1 MQSSAIKTVAIIG
14 GGPAGLMAAD
24 ALCSK
29 GIAVDIYDAM
39 PSLGRKFLM
48 AGKSGLNLTHAE
60 PFTAFMT
67 RFADAEAPMT
77 PILEALSPNA
87 IQTWAHGL
95 GIETFVGSSGRVFPL
110 EFKAAPL
117 LRAWLRRLRA
127 AGVRIHVRHKWTGW
141 AADGTLT
148 FQTPAGEVLAKT
160 DATILALGG
169 ASWPQ
174 LGSDGAWV
182 TPLQS
187 KGVTVAPLQ
196 PANCGFDVAWSAH
209 MREKHQGEPLKGIKI
224 SIDGHTAGGEC
235 MITEDGLEGGP
246 IYALSG
252 VIRNAITKHGS
263 ATIQID
269 FAPDLNASTLATRL
283 AKPRGKKSMATHL
296 RRTVSM
302 SGAKAALLRE
312 GVDLADYTAP
322 DKLAAR
328 IKALPITLLRP
339 RPIVEAI
346 SSAGGIIWAD
356 LTDELELKHM
366 SGVFVAGEM
375 LDWDAPTGGYLL
387 SGCMATGKWVGD
399 AVARRL
405 GRNLDAAV
413 GKNNAHDPACSGVS

>member
-1 MQSSAIKTVAIIG
+1 MQPSGTKTIAIIG
-14 GGPAGLMAAD
+14 GGPAGLAAAE
-24 ALCSK
+24 ALCDK
-29 GIAVDIYDAM
+29 GITVDIYDAM

-60 PFTAFMT
+60 PFATFMT
-67 RFADAEAPMT
+67 RFHDAQTPMT
-77 PILEALSPNA
+77 PILEAFNPDA

-141 AADGTLT
+141 TADHALN
-148 FQTPAGEVLAKT
+148 FDTPNGAVAVRA

-182 TPLQS
+182 APLQS
-187 KGVTVAPLQ
+187 NGVNVAPLL
-196 PANCGFDVAWSAH
+196 PSNCGFDVAWSAH
-209 MREKHQGEPLKGIKI
+209 VRDKHQGAPLKGIKI

-246 IYALSG
+246 IYALSSA
-252 VIRNAITKHGS
+252 IRDAIAQHGA
-263 ATIQID
+263 ATVQID
-269 FAPDLNASTLATRL
+269 LAPDLDTETLTTRL
-283 AKPRGKKSMATHL
+283 AKPRGKKSMANHL
-296 RRTVSM
+296 RRTVSI

-312 GVDLADYTAP
+312 GVDLADYADP
-322 DKLAAR
+322 ARLAAR
-328 IKALPITLLRP
+328 IKAMPLTLLRP
-339 RPIVEAI
+339 RPLAEAI
-346 SSAGGIIWAD
+346 SSAGGVTWAD
-356 LTDELELKHM
+356 LSVDLELKHM
-366 SGVFVAGEM
+366 PGVYIAGEM

-387 SGCMATGKWVGD
+387 SGCMATGKWAGD

-405 GRNLDAAV
+405 
-413 GKNNAHDPACSGVS
+413 SGAI

>member
-1 MQSSAIKTVAIIG
+1 MQPSASKTVAIIG
-14 GGPAGLMAAD
+14 GGPAGLMAAE
-24 ALCSK
+24 ALCGH
-29 GIAVDIYDAM
+29 GISVNIYDAM

-60 PFTAFMT
+60 PFAAFMS

-77 PILEALSPNA
+77 PILEALKPDA
-87 IQTWAHGL
+87 IQAWAHGL

-141 AADGTLT
+141 HADGALT
-148 FQTPAGEVLAKT
+148 FQTPAGDVSVQT

-169 ASWPQ
+169 ASWPK
-174 LGSDGAWV
+174 LGSDGSWV
-182 TPLQS
+182 APLQAQ
-187 KGVTVAPLQ
+187 GVTVARLQ
-196 PANCGFDVAWSAH
+196 PSNCGFDVSWSTH
-209 MREKHQGEPLKGIKI
+209 VRDKHQGEPLKGIKI
-224 SIDGHTAGGEC
+224 SINGHTAGGEC

-246 IYALSG
+246 IYALSS
-252 VIRNAITKHGS
+252 VIRNAIAQHGA
-263 ATIQID
+263 ATIYID
-269 FAPDLNASTLATRL
+269 LAPDLDAPTLATRL

-296 RRTVSM
+296 RRTVSL

-312 GVDLADYTAP
+312 GVDLADYTDP
-322 DKLAAR
+322 TKLAAH

-339 RPIVEAI
+339 RPIAEAI
-346 SSAGGIIWAD
+346 SSAGGITWTD
-356 LTDELELKHM
+356 LTTELELKHLP
-366 SGVFVAGEM
+366 GVFAAGEM

-387 SGCMATGKWVGD
+387 SGCMATGKWAGD

-405 GRNLDAAV
+405 GNAV
-413 GKNNAHDPACSGVS
+413 